1 MHLEYHKKRLFE
13 KELSQVTVK
22 QSTVFFFSM
31 NDSF

>member
-1 MHLEYHKKRLFE
+1 MHLQYHKKRLFQ

-22 QSTVFFFSM
+22 QYNVFFSM